1 MALRTRFSRAIMVS
15 AWLITASACASG
27 MQITPSVSASS
38 RSPGL
43 TVTAPMPTRTC
54 TPSPHH
60 YPTPPP
66 PPPPPPGGGGA
77 ADQNKPPGGEAPRAA
92 AGPAVG
98 NHAQHALAAER
109 FGRK

>member
-43 TVTAPMPTRTC
+43 TVTAPMRTGTC
-54 TPSPHH
+54 S
-60 YPTPPP
+60 
-66 PPPPPPGGGGA
+66 A
-77 ADQNKPPGGEAPRAA
+77 F
-92 AGPAVG
+92 G
-98 NHAQHALAAER
+98 NHAQHTLTAER
-109 FGRK
+109 FGRKLAHVRDHRVVGLYHGDVARLGTREKTGPGHQRL